1 MDDVG
6 DDALAG
12 LAYGLF
18 EILLNR
24 ELQVRGFA
32 LFRLV
37 EGGENFRDAFDEIF
51 GIFRE
56 EYPQLA
62 GALLEKS
69 GSTTDIYDL
78 LCGGEGVVP
87 SQTTQMYWI
96 VQDAPSFHPE
106 EADDEKMG
114 KWLIF
119 LEKDAAD
126 EAWGRIRDATFGGR
140 LGVSAKVSTGKPN
153 PDSWD
158 ERTVIYVYTTDW
170 EDEEDVMRIR
180 EVLRSFGIEQRIGY
194 KRNIETY
201 KGDYSE
207 NGRKVTYYSA

>member
-62 GALLEKS
+62 GALLEKF
-69 GSTTDIYDL
+69 GSTTEIYDL

-119 LEKDAAD
+119 LEAEAAD
-126 EAWGRIRDATFGGR
+126 EAWGRIRDATFEGQ
-140 LGVSAKVSTGKPN
+140 LGVSTKVSTAKPN
-153 PDSWD
+153 PDSRD
-158 ERTVIYVYTTDW
+158 ERAVIYVYTTDW

-180 EVLRSFGIEQRIGY
+180 EMLRSFGIEQRIGY

>member
-12 LAYGLF
+12 VAYGIF

-24 ELQVRGFA
+24 ELQTRGLF

-37 EGGENFRDAFDEIF
+37 EEGEDFRDAFEEIF
-51 GIFRE
+51 AGFSG

-62 GALLEKS
+62 GALLEKF
-69 GSTTDIYDL
+69 GSTAAIYDL
-78 LCGGEGVVP
+78 LCSGEGVVP
-87 SQTTQMYWI
+87 TRTTRMYWI
-96 VQDAPSFHPE
+96 VQDAPDFRPE
-106 EADDEKMG
+106 EADDDRMG

-119 LEKDAAD
+119 VEAAAAD
-126 EAWGRIRDATFGGR
+126 EAWRRIRDATSEGC
-140 LGVSAKVSTGKPN
+140 LGVSARVSTAKPN
-153 PDSWD
+153 PDSRD
-158 ERTVIYVYTTDW
+158 DRTVIYVYTADW
-170 EDEEDVMRIR
+170 EDEADVWRVR
-180 EVLRSFGIEQRIGY
+180 ELLRSLGIEQRIGY